1 MSKKLV
7 KNKIDSRDIKRLL
20 KNLTGQKIPLDKDI
34 PIAAVRLFNNKVGL
48 GFSQLNELLLY
59 MGYDRVTSAFF
70 QYIVDESTE
79 YKRKSEISSFEAFE
93 KGVDRFRKI
102 ALLVFG
108 NVKYAFKTLSQ
119 DQDELE
125 GWLESLKPVNVKDY
139 TDRHEPVL
147 PVAPI
152 PPEDT
157 YYLGYFIEKE
167 LANRLKDNPNDKDAK
182 RKNKHRKSIVKKGE
196 KNYEAYLS
204 SDHMDI
210 YVATSMRQPHEYVIV
225 NKLAKKI
232 FEHKILKPLKLR
244 WFDPTQ
250 AYCKDRI
257 DKGLAEALM
266 LKRAKCT
273 IYLAQESDT
282 FGKDSELASTLAQ
295 GKPVIAF
302 IPKGDKKYIKEL
314 LAELKNIN
322 HSKNETEIIL
332 DQLRVFDNS
341 IAWKDPKVRKW
352 LNHPQEI
359 NIQNLQNKLETLV
372 QKQYNRRAKIL
383 SEDHPLG
390 IQANLST
397 GVANGVLVVREIDAC
412 ARLVKRI
419 LTKKMEFDL
428 DQYSNDKGQY
438 LVLREKISNCIF
450 RVVTGDALLTNTFWN
465 YYFEPSE

>member
-20 KNLTGQKIPLDKDI
+20 ENLTGQKTPFDNEI
-34 PIAAVRLFNNKVGL
+34 PIEAVRLFNKKVGL

-59 MGYDRVTSAFF
+59 MGYDSVTSVFF

-79 YKRKSEISSFEAFE
+79 YKRKSEISSFDAFG
-93 KGVDRFRKI
+93 KSVDRFRKI
-102 ALLVFG
+102 AILIFG
-108 NVKYAFKTLSQ
+108 NVKYGFKTLSQ

-125 GWLESLKPVNVKDY
+125 SWLERLKPINVEDY
-139 TDRHEPVL
+139 TDRHDPVL
-147 PVAPI
+147 PIAPI

-157 YYLGYFIEKE
+157 YYLGYIIEQE
-167 LANRLKDNPNDKDAK
+167 LKYKLKKNPNDKDAK
-182 RKNKHRKSIVKKGE
+182 RKNKYRKSIVKKGE

-204 SDHMDI
+204 SDHLDV
-210 YVATSMRQPHEYVIV
+210 YVATSMRQPHEFVIV

-232 FEHKILKPLKLR
+232 FEHEILKPLKLR

-257 DKGLAEALM
+257 DKGLAEGLM

-295 GKPVIAF
+295 GKVVIAY
-302 IPKGDKKYIKEL
+302 IPEGNKQYIQEL
-314 LAELKNIN
+314 LDELTRINDSKNI
-322 HSKNETEIIL
+322 TEIIL

-359 NIQNLQNKLETLV
+359 NIQNLQKKLETLV
-372 QKQYNRRAKIL
+372 QKQYNRRAKVL

-390 IQANLST
+390 IQVGLST
-397 GVANGVLVVREIDAC
+397 GVANGVLVVRTIDDC
-412 ARLVKRI
+412 ARLVKSI
-419 LTKKMEFDL
+419 VTKKMEFDL
-428 DQYSNDKGQY
+428 EQYSNDKGQY

>member
-1 MSKKLV
+1 MGKKLV

-20 KNLTGQKIPLDKDI
+20 QNLTGQKIPLDKDI

-70 QYIVDESTE
+70 QYIVDESIE
-79 YKRKSEISSFEAFE
+79 YKHKSEISSFEAFE
-93 KGVDRFRKI
+93 KSVDRFRKI
-102 ALLVFG
+102 AILIFG
-108 NVKYAFKTLSQ
+108 NVKYGFKTLSQ
-119 DQDELE
+119 DQDELKS
-125 GWLESLKPVNVKDY
+125 WLERLKPINVEDY
-139 TDRHEPVL
+139 TDRHDPVL
-147 PVAPI
+147 PIAPI

-157 YYLGYFIEKE
+157 YYLGYIIEQE
-167 LANRLKDNPNDKDAK
+167 LKDRLKKNPNDKDAK
-182 RKNKHRKSIVKKGE
+182 RKNKYRKSIVKKGE

-204 SDHMDI
+204 SDHLDV
-210 YVATSMRQPHEYVIV
+210 YVATSMRQPHEYVVI

-257 DKGLAEALM
+257 DKGLAEGLM

-295 GKPVIAF
+295 GKVVIAY
-302 IPKGDKKYIKEL
+302 IPEGNKEYIQEL
-314 LAELKNIN
+314 LDELTRINDSKNI
-322 HSKNETEIIL
+322 TEIIL

-341 IAWKDPKVRKW
+341 IAWEDPKVRKW
-352 LNHPQEI
+352 LNHPQEA

-372 QKQYNRRAKIL
+372 QKQYNRRAKLL

-390 IQANLST
+390 IQVGLST
-397 GVANGVLVVREIDAC
+397 GVANGVLVVRTIDDC
-412 ARLVKRI
+412 ARLVKSI
-419 LTKKMEFDL
+419 VTKKMEFAL
-428 DQYSNDKGQY
+428 EQYSNDKGQY